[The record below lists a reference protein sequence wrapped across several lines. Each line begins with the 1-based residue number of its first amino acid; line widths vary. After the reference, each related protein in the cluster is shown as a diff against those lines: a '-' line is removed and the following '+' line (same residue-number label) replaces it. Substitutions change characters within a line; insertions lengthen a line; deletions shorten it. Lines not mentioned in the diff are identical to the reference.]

1 MTSCNVAVSY
11 GIELKLDVNRA
22 LYTARVLYKMIM
34 NICHSSLHRE
44 ALFLN
49 SRRSGQWREGVIL
62 ITQLVGL
69 GDLWL
74 SNQDC

>member
-11 GIELKLDVNRA
+11 GLELKLDVNRA
-22 LYTARVLYKMIM
+22 LYTVRVLYEMIM

-49 SRRSGQWREGVIL
+49 SRRRGQRREGVIF
-62 ITQLVGL
+62 ITQLVGVV
-69 GDLWL
+69 DLWL